1 MMWQAWFFLF
11 LGFVLMFGMASIF
24 QPNKLPTPSSSFRSM
39 VHKKREKMNFPSNH
53 LSTSLITPEN
63 SPCSSCTPSRPSTP
77 ILSSYRNSPISY
89 SKLNSPIVLSRS
101 NSRRSLFSHELRDS
115 TSDHCHHGG

>member
-1 MMWQAWFFLF
+1 MWQAWLFLF
-11 LGFVLMFGMASIF
+11 FGFVIMFGMASIL
-24 QPNKLPTPSSSFRSM
+24 QPKLSQSSSFRSIIY
-39 VHKKREKMNFPSNH
+39 KKREKMNFPSTH
-53 LSTSLITPEN
+53 ICTSLITPEN
-63 SPCSSCTPSRPSTP
+63 SPCSSRTTTQPSTP

-89 SKLNSPIVLSRS
+89 STNHSPIILSRS